1 MGPLPRE
8 SKVNQKI
15 QKCLTEV
22 YGHTFTSCHY
32 EALFARLEKS
42 QGLIKKIRKAHWD
55 EGDVVLITYADQFHG
70 AGKNR
75 YRRLISFIMNGL
87 SRHFLMCIC
96 CHFIRGHRMMVFP

>member
-42 QGLIKKIRKAHWD
+42 QGLIKKIRKAQWD
-55 EGDVVLITYADQFHG
+55 EGDVVLITYADQF
-70 AGKNR
+70 
-75 YRRLISFIMNGL
+75 
-87 SRHFLMCIC
+87 
-96 CHFIRGHRMMVFP
+96 

>member
-42 QGLIKKIRKAHWD
+42 QGLIKKSVKRIGTRAMWCLLPTPINSTGLVKTAT
-55 EGDVVLITYADQFHG
+55 DV
-70 AGKNR
+70 
-75 YRRLISFIMNGL
+75 
-87 SRHFLMCIC
+87 
-96 CHFIRGHRMMVFP
+96 